1 MAIGEDRIETDLKTD
16 SLAVFER
23 SRFVT
28 IEQESQTR
36 WTPCRTWPA
45 RALCAARDALWEFS
59 NN

>member
-36 WTPCRTWPA
+36 
-45 RALCAARDALWEFS
+45 
-59 NN
+59 